1 MDANPGTDGGRH
13 DAENRDAS
21 GATTRELRTDGGASA
36 NDEGPEGRPMAA
48 LFVDVTGTETLVER
62 RSTPSD
68 ARQVGEGEGTTVAE
82 DASAVARNDG
92 LSDAIPDPGAD
103 GAPD

>member
-1 MDANPGTDGGRH
+1 MNANPVTDGGRH
-13 DAENRDAS
+13 DAEKRGES
-21 GATTRELRTDGGASA
+21 GAATREIRPDGGASA
-36 NDEGPEGRPMAA
+36 DDEGPEGRHMAA

-68 ARQVGEGEGTTVAE
+68 VRQVDEGEGTTVAE
-82 DASAVARNDG
+82 DVGAVARNDG